1 MDELTIE
8 RRMLGLLADITDYPT
23 ANLLETVRECEALL
37 STKSPDAA
45 VPLGRF
51 RAFVEAT
58 PQGRLEEIY
67 TGTFDLDAAC
77 HPYVGYHLLGESYK
91 RSVFLLELK
100 ERYRTHGYIANDKD
114 LPDRLSILLRFLSM
128 SDDMSLTQEIIS
140 EAMLP
145 ALDKMTKKEEGEEVD
160 KPRAGRQEYQDVLLT
175 LQILLQKIQH
185 PSTLEQEA
193 GYAGGKT
200 DVR

>member
-45 VPLGRF
+45 APLGRF

-58 PQGRLEEIY
+58 PPGRLEEIY

-100 ERYRTHGYIANDKD
+100 ERYRTQGYIANDKD

-160 KPRAGRQEYQDVLLT
+160 KPRGVRQAYQDVLLT
-175 LQILLQKIQH
+175 LQVLLQQLQFAPAREK
-185 PSTLEQEA
+185 EA
-193 GYAGGKT
+193 GYAGGKA
-200 DVR
+200 DVC